1 MPIIKSFATPIVWI
15 LILLATGLILT
26 KQHRRNTT
34 SRIGWYSVLF
44 ATVLLFLLSLK
55 PVVNLITYPL
65 ESWYGYPSA
74 ADLGSLD
81 IVVVLGG
88 GTRPSGGL
96 RREADLTEYA
106 YPRLYHGVQVFKE
119 SGAKLLAF
127 CGGPSLKDTA
137 GEAEVMKGMALCLGV
152 PEERILTETRSRNT
166 MQNAV
171 GLAQL
176 LPVGKER
183 RIGLVTSATHMP
195 RSQRVFSRQFPQ
207 DTIVPIAVYYT
218 YYPVS
223 WRIEE
228 ITPSVD
234 NLKQSTVALH
244 EWIAM
249 LWYSVWH

>member
-26 KQHRRNTT
+26 KRHRRNTT

-55 PVVNLITYPL
+55 PVANLITYPL
-65 ESWYGYPSA
+65 ESWYAYPSA
-74 ADLGSLD
+74 AELDSLD

-96 RREADLTEYA
+96 RRDADLTEYA
-106 YPRLYHGVQVFKE
+106 YPRLYHGVRVFKE

-127 CGGPSLKDTA
+127 CGGPPVKGATS
-137 GEAEVMKGMALCLGV
+137 EAEVMRGMALCLGV

-166 MQNAV
+166 MQNAA

-176 LPVGKER
+176 LPAGKER
-183 RIGLVTSATHMP
+183 RIGLVTSAAHMP
-195 RSQRVFSRQFPQ
+195 RSRRVFSRQFPQ
-207 DTIVPIAVYYT
+207 DTIVPIAVCYT
-218 YYPVS
+218 CYPVG
-223 WRIEE
+223 WRIER
-228 ITPSVD
+228 IAPSVD
-234 NLKQSTVALH
+234 NLNQSTAALH

-249 LWYSVWH
+249 LWYAVRY